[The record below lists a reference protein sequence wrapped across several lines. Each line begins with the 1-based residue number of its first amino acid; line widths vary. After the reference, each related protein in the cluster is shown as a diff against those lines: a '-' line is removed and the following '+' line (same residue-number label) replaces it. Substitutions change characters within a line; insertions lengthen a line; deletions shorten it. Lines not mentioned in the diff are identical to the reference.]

1 MIRVLIAE
9 DSAVTREYLRWLI
22 DDAEGLEV
30 AGVANDGEQ
39 AVELAER
46 LKPDVILMDVHMPQ
60 MDGFQ
65 ATRLIMERHPTPI
78 VMATA
83 SSSKAETRG
92 AFEAL
97 DAGALI
103 LLDKPPAPWDPGH
116 DEAAGEL
123 LRAVKLM
130 AEVKVVRR
138 WAARPQ
144 PHEPPRFPRVREP
157 RVIAIGASTGGP
169 QVLSSILAALPGPL
183 SVPLLLVQ
191 HISDGFIEGF
201 VDWLGTRTPMEVV
214 LAERGDELRPG
225 TVHVAGSER
234 HMGIE
239 GDSRIVLDGGPPVNG
254 FRPSISHLFGSVA
267 RLLRPRVGRDPAHR
281 DGPRRRRRAAPDARR
296 GRADDRPGRGDQ
308 RDLRHARG
316 GGPPQRRRR
325 GALAGADRRA
335 AVGARAGAGEMSRGD
350 ILIVEDSRTQAEQ
363 LLHLLERAGYDVRVA
378 RDGVAALEM
387 AREHP
392 PGLVL
397 TDVVMPRM
405 DGYTL
410 CRTLKADRELGGTPV
425 ILLTSLSSPRT

>member
-30 AGVANDGEQ
+30 AGVANDGQQ

-60 MDGFQ
+60 MDGFE

-138 WAARPQ
+138 WAPRPTPQ
-144 PHEPPRFPRVREP
+144 EPPLFARVRDP

-169 QVLSSILAALPGPL
+169 QVLSAILAGLPGPL

-191 HISDGFIEGF
+191 HISEGFIEGF

-225 TVHVAGSER
+225 TVHVAGSDR

-239 GDSRIVLDGGPPVNG
+239 GDGRIAFDAGPPLNG

-267 RLLRPRVGRDPAHR
+267 RCCGRESVGILLSGMGRDGA
-281 DGPRRRRRAAPDARR
+281 DGLRRMREA
-296 GRADDRPGRGDQ
+296 
-308 RDLRHARG
+308 
-316 GGPPQRRRR
+316 
-325 GALAGADRRA
+325 GALTIAQDEATSVIFGMPGEAVRLNA
-335 AVGARAGAGEMSRGD
+335 AVEVLAPEQ
-350 ILIVEDSRTQAEQ
+350 IAEQ
-363 LLHLLERAGYDVRVA
+363 LWALELERVR
-378 RDGVAALEM
+378 
-387 AREHP
+387 
-392 PGLVL
+392 
-397 TDVVMPRM
+397 
-405 DGYTL
+405 
-410 CRTLKADRELGGTPV
+410 
-425 ILLTSLSSPRT
+425 

>member
-30 AGVANDGEQ
+30 AGVANDGQQ

-138 WAARPQ
+138 WAPRPTPQ
-144 PHEPPRFPRVREP
+144 EPPRFPRVRDP

-169 QVLSSILAALPGPL
+169 QVLVGDPRRAPRPAQRPAAARPAHLRGLHRGLRRLA
-183 SVPLLLVQ
+183 
-191 HISDGFIEGF
+191 
-201 VDWLGTRTPMEVV
+201 
-214 LAERGDELRPG
+214 
-225 TVHVAGSER
+225 R
-234 HMGIE
+234 HPHA
-239 GDSRIVLDGGPPVNG
+239 DGGG
-254 FRPSISHLFGSVA
+254 AGRA
-267 RLLRPRVGRDPAHR
+267 RRGAAAGHDP
-281 DGPRRRRRAAPDARR
+281 RRAAPIATWASRATAASRSTPARR
-296 GRADDRPGRGDQ
+296 
-308 RDLRHARG
+308 
-316 GGPPQRRRR
+316 
-325 GALAGADRRA
+325 
-335 AVGARAGAGEMSRGD
+335 
-350 ILIVEDSRTQAEQ
+350 
-363 LLHLLERAGYDVRVA
+363 
-378 RDGVAALEM
+378 
-387 AREHP
+387 
-392 PGLVL
+392 
-397 TDVVMPRM
+397 
-405 DGYTL
+405 
-410 CRTLKADRELGGTPV
+410 
-425 ILLTSLSSPRT
+425 

>member
-30 AGVANDGEQ
+30 AGVANDGQQ

-97 DAGALI
+97 DAGALV

-116 DEAAGEL
+116 DEAAREL

-138 WAARPQ
+138 WAERPQ
-144 PHEPPRFPRVREP
+144 PTEAPRFARVRDP
-157 RVIAIGASTGGP
+157 RVIAVGASTGGP

-214 LAERGDELRPG
+214 LAERGEELRPG
-225 TVHVAGSER
+225 TLHVAGSER

-239 GDSRIVLDGGPPVNG
+239 GEGRIVFDAGPPVNG
-254 FRPSISHLFGSVA
+254 FRPSISHLFDSVA
-267 RLLRPRVGRDPAHR
+267 SCCGRESVGILLTGMGRDGADGLRRMR
-281 DGPRRRRRAAPDARR
+281 DA
-296 GRADDRPGRGDQ
+296 
-308 RDLRHARG
+308 
-316 GGPPQRRRR
+316 
-325 GALAGADRRA
+325 GALTIAQDEETSVIFGMPGEAVRLNA
-335 AVGARAGAGEMSRGD
+335 AVEVLAPERIAG
-350 ILIVEDSRTQAEQ
+350 Q
-363 LLHLLERAGYDVRVA
+363 LWALELERAR
-378 RDGVAALEM
+378 
-387 AREHP
+387 
-392 PGLVL
+392 
-397 TDVVMPRM
+397 
-405 DGYTL
+405 
-410 CRTLKADRELGGTPV
+410 
-425 ILLTSLSSPRT
+425 

>member
-1 MIRVLIAE
+1 VIRVLIAE

-97 DAGALI
+97 DAGALL

-138 WAARPQ
+138 WAQRPQ
-144 PHEPPRFPRVREP
+144 PTEAPRFERARTP

-191 HISDGFIEGF
+191 HISEGFIAGF
-201 VDWLGTRTPMEVV
+201 VDWLGTRTPMDVV

-225 TVHVAGSER
+225 TIHVAGSER

-239 GDSRIVLDGGPPVNG
+239 GDRRVVFDGGPPVNG
-254 FRPSISHLFGSVA
+254 FRPSISHLFDSVA
-267 RLLRPRVGRDPAHR
+267 RCCGRESVGILLTGMGRDGADGLRRMR
-281 DGPRRRRRAAPDARR
+281 DA
-296 GRADDRPGRGDQ
+296 
-308 RDLRHARG
+308 
-316 GGPPQRRRR
+316 
-325 GALAGADRRA
+325 GALTIAQDEESSVIFGMPGEAVRLNA
-335 AVGARAGAGEMSRGD
+335 AVEVLSPEQ
-350 ILIVEDSRTQAEQ
+350 IAEQ
-363 LLHLLERAGYDVRVA
+363 LWALELERVR
-378 RDGVAALEM
+378 
-387 AREHP
+387 
-392 PGLVL
+392 
-397 TDVVMPRM
+397 
-405 DGYTL
+405 
-410 CRTLKADRELGGTPV
+410 
-425 ILLTSLSSPRT
+425 

>member
-22 DDAEGLEV
+22 DHAEGLEV

-97 DAGALI
+97 DAGALL

-116 DEAAGEL
+116 DEAADEL

-138 WAARPQ
+138 WAQRPQ
-144 PHEPPRFPRVREP
+144 PVEAPRFERVRSP

-169 QVLSSILAALPGPL
+169 QVLSTILAALPGPL

-191 HISDGFIEGF
+191 HISEGFIAGF
-201 VDWLGTRTPMEVV
+201 VDWLGTRTPMDVV

-225 TVHVAGSER
+225 TIHVAGSER
-234 HMGIE
+234 HMGVE
-239 GDSRIVLDGGPPVNG
+239 ADHRVVFDGGPPVNG
-254 FRPSISHLFGSVA
+254 FRPSISHLFGSIAGCCGPESVGI
-267 RLLRPRVGRDPAHR
+267 LLTGMGRDGADGLRRMR
-281 DGPRRRRRAAPDARR
+281 DA
-296 GRADDRPGRGDQ
+296 
-308 RDLRHARG
+308 
-316 GGPPQRRRR
+316 
-325 GALAGADRRA
+325 GALTIAQDEATSVIFGMPGEAVRLNA
-335 AVGARAGAGEMSRGD
+335 AVEVLPPEQ
-350 ILIVEDSRTQAEQ
+350 IAEQ
-363 LLHLLERAGYDVRVA
+363 LWALELERV
-378 RDGVAALEM
+378 
-387 AREHP
+387 
-392 PGLVL
+392 
-397 TDVVMPRM
+397 
-405 DGYTL
+405 
-410 CRTLKADRELGGTPV
+410 K
-425 ILLTSLSSPRT
+425 